1 MRAMTIMESGE
12 SSSFPDRKYES
23 GADYALAYQEQIST
37 AWKSL
42 DFDAINQ
49 SIELLGSAIQDGKT
63 VFSCGNGG
71 SAAISNHLL
80 CDFQKG
86 IQTDTDLK
94 PKVVSLSS
102 NIEIIT
108 AVAND
113 ISYDDVFVYQLRTMA
128 EPGDVLL
135 TISSSG
141 NSENI
146 VRAIEWA
153 RENGVGTLALTGF
166 DGGRSANAAEVDI
179 HVSADNYGVIED
191 VHQSL
196 MHIFAQH
203 LRQSHMDA
211 GLIAAKKF

>member
-1 MRAMTIMESGE
+1 M
-12 SSSFPDRKYES
+12 D
-23 GADYALAYQEQIST
+23 
-37 AWKSL
+37 
-42 DFDAINQ
+42 N
-49 SIELLGSAIQDGKT
+49 GKT
-63 VFSCGNGG
+63 IFSCGNGG

-113 ISYDDVFVYQLRTMA
+113 ISYEEIFDYQLRTMA
-128 EPGDVLL
+128 APGDVLL

-141 NSENI
+141 DSENI
-146 VRAIEWA
+146 VRCVDWA
-153 RENGVGTLALTGF
+153 HDNNVGTISLTGF
-166 DGGRSANAAEVDI
+166 DGGRSADAADINLHVD
-179 HVSADNYGVIED
+179 ADNYGIIED

-196 MHIFAQH
+196 MHVFAQY
-203 LRQSHMDA
+203 LRLSHMDPNH
-211 GLIAAKKF
+211 LTHKF

>member
-1 MRAMTIMESGE
+1 MASGE
-12 SSSFPDRKYES
+12 STSFPHRKYES
-23 GADYALAYQEQIST
+23 GADYARAYQEQISI

-42 DFDAINQ
+42 DLHAVDQAV
-49 SIELLGSAIQDGKT
+49 ELLAAAIHDGKT
-63 VFSCGNGG
+63 IFSCGNGG

-108 AVAND
+108 AIAND
-113 ISYDDVFVYQLRTMA
+113 ISYEDVFVYQLRTMA
-128 EPGDVLL
+128 APGDILL

-141 NSENI
+141 DSENI
-146 VRAIEWA
+146 VRCVDWA
-153 RENGVGTLALTGF
+153 RENSVGTISLTGF
-166 DGGRSANAAEVDI
+166 DGGRSSVGADI
-179 HVSADNYGVIED
+179 NIHIDADNYGIIED

-196 MHIFAQH
+196 MHVFAQY
-203 LRQSHMDA
+203 LRLSHMDPKH
-211 GLIAAKKF
+211 LTHKF

>member
-1 MRAMTIMESGE
+1 MDNGE
-12 SSSFPDRKYES
+12 SHSFPQRKYES
-23 GADYALAYQEQIST
+23 GADYAFAYQEQISA

-42 DFDAINQ
+42 DPDAINRA
-49 SIELLGSAIQDGKT
+49 IELLGSAIHDGKT
-63 VFSCGNGG
+63 IFSCGNGG

-108 AVAND
+108 AIAND
-113 ISYDDVFVYQLRTMA
+113 ISYDDVFVYQLQTMA
-128 EPGDVLL
+128 EPGDILL

-153 RENGVGTLALTGF
+153 RENGVRTLALTGF
-166 DGGRSANAAEVDI
+166 DGGRSANAAEINI
-179 HVSADNYGVIED
+179 HVDGDNYGVIED
-191 VHQSL
+191 AHQSI
-196 MHIFAQH
+196 MHILAQY
-203 LRQSHMDA
+203 LRLAAMPA
-211 GLIAAKKF
+211 NLIDERKF